1 MGGTLRWTAMMIGLG
16 FAGPTHAQ
24 TPPAPKAYVIAEITI
39 TDPEAYKAYI
49 VKAGVAAAKYGG
61 VYLARGGQT
70 VPAEGAPPAPRVVIM
85 EFPSLAAARTFQFSP
100 EEQEALTLRRRAATG
115 RQFIVE
121 GVAPPAP

>member
-1 MGGTLRWTAMMIGLG
+1 MRLLKLLAMPLA
-16 FAGPTHAQ
+16 FAATIAHAQ
-24 TPPAPKAYVIAEITI
+24 TPPAPKAYVIAEITV
-39 TDPEAYKAYI
+39 TDLEAYKAY
-49 VKAGVAAAKYGG
+49 VAKASVAAAKYGG
-61 VYLARGGQT
+61 TYLARGGQT
-70 VPAEGAPPAPRVVIM
+70 VPAEGSPPAARVVIM